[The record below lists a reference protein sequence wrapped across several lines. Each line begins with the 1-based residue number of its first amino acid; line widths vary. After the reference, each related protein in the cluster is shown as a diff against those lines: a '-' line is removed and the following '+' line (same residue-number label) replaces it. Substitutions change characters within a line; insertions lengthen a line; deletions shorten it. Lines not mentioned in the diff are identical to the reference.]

1 MGVHTTIPLAIWDAK
16 KFHWK
21 LYLQGKCE
29 SLSGCPNWLYE
40 MIRQIKNSGQA
51 QEDSIP
57 VIIARKYQYAV
68 QFKGDTIQIYSKK
81 K

>member
-1 MGVHTTIPLAIWDAK
+1 MNVQTTIPSVIWDAK

-21 LYLQGKCE
+21 MFLQGKFE

-40 MIRQIKNSGQA
+40 AIRQIKNSGQA
-51 QEDSIP
+51 QEEIIH
-57 VIIARKYQYAV
+57 VIDGGKHQYAV
-68 QFKGDTIQIYSKK
+68 RFAEDAIQIYSKK